1 MSKIKHEGKKSIS
14 RHLDEFKLDTKKL
27 SASRIRISDVN
38 EIVRQMKEHIEKC
51 GL

>member
-1 MSKIKHEGKKSIS
+1 MSKIKSESKNSIS
-14 RHLDEFKLDTKKL
+14 SHMDAFKLDAKKL
-27 SASRIRISDVN
+27 STNRIRLSDVN

>member
-1 MSKIKHEGKKSIS
+1 MSKKKNEGKKSIS
-14 RHLDEFKLDTKKL
+14 RHLDAFKLDTKKL
-27 SASRIRISDVN
+27 STNRILLSDIN